1 MYTTLKIDVNHLNAI
16 ELIIPIFIDIYFSK
30 KSENFNTFELKSF
43 SSLSYNKKLEFNEEE
58 DFSYLLSILKD
69 LFNRIEV
76 YKYIKEDDIF
86 LMAGSDIYE
95 VVHMYEEKVEKILK
109 DYLKQEYIKL
119 KGKSINTPHLVFKP

>member
-119 KGKSINTPHLVFKP
+119 KGKSINIPHLVFKP